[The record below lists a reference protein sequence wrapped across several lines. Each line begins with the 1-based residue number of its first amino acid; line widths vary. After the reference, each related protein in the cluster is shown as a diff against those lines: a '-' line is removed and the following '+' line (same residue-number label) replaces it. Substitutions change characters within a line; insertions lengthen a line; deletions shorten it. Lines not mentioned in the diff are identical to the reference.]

1 MKKFYLSILTI
12 LLAVSAS
19 AQTTTDAKSLAEII
33 NSGKA
38 GDFYTITDELV
49 GVYVPPRLKNVVF
62 AKDNN
67 NHASKSAPSA
77 AQIASGKIYDHVND
91 FDQSNWIK
99 ILFPNGYDASAYE
112 GKKITNISGRVNVA
126 SAPGGPVGL
135 YIDVDGF
142 TYPTIGAAS
151 PYAGNLY
158 NCANFVQQDWF
169 FVLPKNIEYAN
180 IHWAVFKDKENGND
194 MFYVPQISDWPGSF
208 KVDMALWEGQDDAGS
223 VTADQVFT
231 DGEAYEFPAIIRFST
246 GTEIGVGIDPGFD
259 GDLAPALP
267 PQPSL
272 KVNVGFEGTIP
283 TGYTDVVVYPLRI
296 TQEVITAID
305 EVDATRGEAESVQYY
320 DLQGRM
326 STTPLK
332 GVNIKVTTYSDGTRE
347 TMKIVK

>member
-1 MKKFYLSILTI
+1 MKKFYLSLLTI
-12 LLAVSAS
+12 LLALAAS
-19 AQTTTDAKSLAEII
+19 AQTSTESKSLAEII

-67 NHASKSAPSA
+67 NHASKSAPTP
-77 AQIASGKIYDHVND
+77 AQINAHKVYDDVED

-99 ILFPNGYDASAYE
+99 ILFPTGYDASAYE

-142 TYPTIGAAS
+142 TYPTIGADAD
-151 PYAGNLY
+151 YEGNLY
-158 NCANFVQQDWF
+158 NCANFVQQEWF

-180 IHWAVFKDKENGND
+180 IYWAVYKGKENENGND
-194 MFYVPQISDWPGSF
+194 MFYVPSNSSWPGSF
-208 KVDMALWEGQDDAGS
+208 KVKMDLWEAGP
-223 VTADQVFT
+223 VTASEVF
-231 DGEAYEFPAIIRFST
+231 DEGVVYKFPAIIRFST
-246 GTEIGVGIDPGFD
+246 GTEIGVGIDPGFE

-267 PQPSL
+267 PPSL
-272 KVNVGFEGTIP
+272 KVNVGLEGTIP
-283 TGYTDVVVYPLRI
+283 AGYTDVVVYPLRLPDDAI
-296 TQEVITAID
+296 MTAVEQVEPVREV
-305 EVDATRGEAESVQYY
+305 ESVRYY

-326 STTPLK
+326 SNAPFK
-332 GVNIKVTTYSDGTRE
+332 GVNIKSTTYSDGSVTNE
-347 TMKIVK
+347 KIVK